1 MSQGAATAFAFVLAM
16 AAVLAAIVSRRSPA
30 KTYVDIAAV
39 LFAGFALAV
48 AATRFA
54 GPALADAAALL
65 VLAAAPTAL
74 SLAVYA
80 ELVRP
85 PARQTAFLA
94 LGATLF
100 ASTAAV
106 LFATDAFAMLPLAAN
121 TIALL
126 MLGVLHVAGRRRE
139 ALLAIA
145 AAFAFAAGASAF
157 LRAGAPYLSL
167 FAAAGLVGV
176 ALAVRSRA
184 RVEHDGW
191 LRRALAVRGKR

>member
-54 GPALADAAALL
+54 GPALADAVALL

-85 PARQTAFLA
+85 PARPTAFLA

-100 ASTAAV
+100 AGTAAV
-106 LFATDAFAMLPLAAN
+106 LFARDAFAMLPLAAN